1 MIVILNRAAGAGAT
15 TGDQSDDAIVQ
26 LFAQQGK
33 TAQIRH
39 PDATSDLTALAQEAA
54 AGAEEM
60 IVAGGGDGTISAV
73 AAALAGTGKALGIL
87 PMGTLNHFAKD
98 LGLPRDLAAAV
109 ATIAQGQI
117 AEVDLGE
124 VNGRVFINNSSLGLY
139 PHMVAHREAQQE
151 RLGRRKGPAFLWAM
165 LHAFRRF
172 PFLQLRVTIEG
183 KQLARR
189 TAFLFVGNNEYEIAG
204 LKLGGRACL
213 NAGRLGL
220 YLAHRTGRLGLFR
233 LGWNALLGRLHQE
246 KDFDS
251 FCVEEATIET
261 RRPRLLVATDG
272 EVNWMATPL
281 HYRVRPR
288 ALRVVVPQA
297 NAPV

>member
-1 MIVILNRAAGAGAT
+1 VIVILNRAAGAGAT